1 MTRTVIALAL
11 ASGIAPDIWWEQ
23 DVRSIITAVELLE
36 ERNRQNSNSR
46 SMPRGVTFDEQG
58 RQMSG

>member
-23 DVRSIITAVELLE
+23 DLRSIITAVELLE
-36 ERNRQNSNSR
+36 ERNRQNDHR

>member
-23 DVRSIITAVELLE
+23 DLRSIITAVELLE
-36 ERNRQNSNSR
+36 ERNRQNDHR
-46 SMPRGVTFDEQG
+46 SMPGGVTFDEQG